1 MLLCTFSLSSSSLP
15 LLVML
20 LLFDARFF
28 FSLIVRMSV
37 SRRLTLLRIHSIV
50 NSQLEW
56 TTAFGWTPPS
66 LVFMYSEL
74 VGTSLKNGI
83 AQRYHSHVFRFILFV
98 LALHLAKRW
107 KNSWFFLTKFK
118 ESKPFS
124 MHFILVYHSVIAT
137 ANISDRCKSMI
148 WPFILL
154 KMLNHKR
161 ASEWKKNYCV
171 CVCLMDFMHFTIFP
185 AQHNRYEN
193 DADRTEKQNARK
205 TDSNLFLSLKSFD

>member
-1 MLLCTFSLSSSSLP
+1 MHFFA
-15 LLVML
+15 VVVVVAAVG
-20 LLFDARFF
+20 DAAFVRCSFF

-171 CVCLMDFMHFTIFP
+171 CVFDEFHAFHDIPSTTQSLWKRCRSNGKTKCAQNGLEFIFIF
-185 AQHNRYEN
+185 EIFW
-193 DADRTEKQNARK
+193 
-205 TDSNLFLSLKSFD
+205 LII